1 MPKTFSV
8 EDPLT
13 VAEVVFNS
21 TDLANQP
28 LNSFAV
34 PTKVSLYAVATVAD
48 VQIIQFQ
55 IGAEIHSQ
63 NLTLPVAAAV
73 SMRDHLIAQGVVLP
87 GSKLGISYRAVGA
100 GTPTFRSVWVLEE
113 LA

>member
-1 MPKTFSV
+1 MPKTFSI
-8 EDPLT
+8 EDTLA
-13 VAEVVFNS
+13 VGEVVFNNP
-21 TDLANQP
+21 DLANQP

-34 PTKVSLYAVATVAD
+34 PTKVSMYAVGTVAD
-48 VQIIQFQ
+48 VQILQFQ
-55 IGAEIHSQ
+55 IGAEIHAQ

-73 SMRDHLIAQGVVLP
+73 SMRDHLMAQGVVLP

-100 GTPTFRSVWVLEE
+100 GTPTFRSIFVLEE